1 MSTGLGIA
9 LYRSTPILLWPD
21 DFSSHHEDQ
30 DFMTTQSLSR
40 VTLQTLE
47 NCRNAA
53 DQAVMAYRLGGR
65 RLMGAV
71 NGALQGSVYPR
82 TTKWA
87 PRATDRV
94 DSIRGNVSEIVV
106 KGIDQVADGA
116 KKAIALGSTKA
127 AAQLTKAA
135 KFAVGIDN
143 ELVANSLQAATRLTM
158 PGARIALAVSGK
170 VAKGAQALADAAGAR
185 PVHKAARKVAA
196 GSKRKVAP
204 VARKTKVA
212 VKSAA
217 KRVAKAVE
225 RAVPKTRR
233 AVRGA
238 KKAVVRAVA
247 R

>member
-1 MSTGLGIA
+1 MSAGLGIA
-9 LYRSTPILLWPD
+9 LYRSTPILPWPV

-47 NCRNAA
+47 NYRNAA
-53 DQAVMAYRLGGR
+53 DQAVVAYRLGGR

-71 NGALQGSVYPR
+71 NVALQDSVYPR

-94 DSIRGNVSEIVV
+94 NSIRGNVSDIVV
-106 KGIDQVADGA
+106 KGIDQMANGA

-135 KFAVGIDN
+135 EFAVGIDN
-143 ELVANSLQAATRLTM
+143 QLLANSLQAVTRLTM
-158 PGARIALAVSGK
+158 PGARIALAVSSK
-170 VAKGAQALADAAGAR
+170 LAEGAQALADAAGAR
-185 PVHKAARKVAA
+185 PVRKAVRKVT
-196 GSKRKVAP
+196 P

-212 VKSAA
+212 VKRATQ
-217 KRVAKAVE
+217 RVAKTVE
-225 RAVPKTRR
+225 RAVPTTRR
-233 AVRGA
+233 VVRGA
-238 KKAVVRAVA
+238 KKSVAKARAA
-247 R
+247 